1 MLNTGGQGQV
11 SKRKR
16 VKGKIG
22 DPNDKPELKFCS
34 CIDNGATVTYGNVYI
49 PGVHGTSTL
58 DARSSNSPQVWR
70 PYWLQ
75 WPQEGT
81 DFDERV
87 GRRIKVKYLRIKG
100 YATSSPYLIDQ
111 VRWRLVLYRT
121 KRNFITVAGSLVE
134 GYPMEWVYDLYRKT
148 YNLEDATT
156 SEAQLA
162 AVNMYY
168 MSFFNP
174 LNMKDNDTK
183 RRILMKGMFNPQSDI
198 GNYKVP
204 QHAIT
209 GSSGAG
215 TAAMSVAG
223 YTATGY
229 MQRHFGGVDIG
240 HVANMNASF
249 PIDLT
254 VTLNDNVDC
263 SEYRYV
269 LMIETDCIIGQTPLG
284 EFDRDPSNANY
295 IFSLV
300 AQIYY
305 TDD

>member
-22 DPNDKPELKFCS
+22 DPNQKPELKFCS
-34 CIDNGATVTYGNVYI
+34 CIDNSATGNYGCIYV
-49 PGVHGTSTL
+49 PGIHGQSTGGGQT
-58 DARSSNSPQVWR
+58 NPQVWR
-70 PYWLQ
+70 PYYLQ
-75 WPQEGT
+75 WPNEGT
-81 DFDERV
+81 DFDERI

-100 YATSSPYLIDQ
+100 FATSSPYLIDQ

-121 KRNFITVAGSLVE
+121 KKHYKEVAGSTAEL
-134 GYPMEWVYDLYRKT
+134 YDMEWLYDLYRKK
-148 YNLEDATT
+148 YNLENGTD

-162 AVNMYY
+162 AVQMYY

-174 LNMKDNDTK
+174 LNMKDDDTK
-183 RRILMKGMFNPQSDI
+183 RRILMKGIFNPQADI

-204 QHAIT
+204 LHNIT
-209 GSSGAG
+209 GNSGAG
-215 TAAMSVAG
+215 TAQLAV
-223 YTATGY
+223 TAHVIQGY
-229 MQRHFGGVDIG
+229 MQRHFTGVDVG
-240 HVANMNASF
+240 HVANMNCSF

-263 SEYRYV
+263 TEYRYV
-269 LMIETDCIIGQTPLG
+269 LVFETDCIIGQSPLG
-284 EFDRDPSNANY
+284 EFDRTSANANY
-295 IFSLV
+295 IFGIV